1 MSQALESAPNRVLN
15 GLAATISAVSSPF
28 LVMPYF
34 CLQFISQMTSQFE
47 DFFYWSLLCVFL
59 SSAVPAIYIL
69 ALWKSGRITDVHIA
83 MREQRKGPFVAS
95 MLSFLALTLLLV
107 ASGAPRPLVGLSA
120 VLLGNTVVFGL
131 LSNRWKV
138 SLHAGVM
145 GAGVA
150 GAVMILDWP
159 PSSFLLLG
167 PVIWARR
174 LRGRHTLAQGLVG
187 SGLGALITAVIF
199 SAAG

>member
-1 MSQALESAPNRVLN
+1 MSQALDSAPNRVLN

-28 LVMPYF
+28 LVVPYF
-34 CLQFISQMTSQFE
+34 CLQFISQMTTQFE

-59 SSAVPAIYIL
+59 SSAVPAVYIL

-83 MREQRKGPFVAS
+83 LREQRKGPFVAS
-95 MLSFLALTLLLV
+95 MLSFMALTLLLLT
-107 ASGAPRPLVGLSA
+107 SGAPRPLVGLSA
-120 VLLGNTVVFGL
+120 VLLGNSVVFGL

-138 SLHAGVM
+138 SLHTGVL
-145 GAGVA
+145 GAGIT
-150 GAVMILDWP
+150 GAVMILGWS
-159 PSSFLLLG
+159 PSAFLLLV

-187 SGLGALITAVIF
+187 SGLGALITALVF
-199 SAAG
+199 SAAS